1 MRRFSQVVII
11 PAGGVWPD
19 VEGGKPL
26 QYFRYVYLSNRAVV
40 GSGNDLWVGFGGK
53 RPSATDIST
62 ADEVVPAGT
71 YLTYNLT
78 GENDDDGDGEA
89 THAIVLRNIGAA
101 QVVCKVELDQE
112 QIFVSTGNL

>member
-1 MRRFSQVVII
+1 MRRFSQVVSI

-19 VEGGKPL
+19 SEFGRPL
-26 QYFRYVYLSNRAVV
+26 QYFRYVYIQNRAALN
-40 GSGNDLWVGFGGK
+40 SGNDLWIGFGGK
-53 RPSATDIST
+53 RPAAGDIST

-78 GENDDDGDGEA
+78 GEQDDEGDGEA
-89 THAIVLRNIGAA
+89 THQLVIRNIGAA
-101 QVVCKVELDQE
+101 AVVCKVELDQE